1 MISSTTAAHAFK
13 AAFFEGVTNLMQADD
28 ETQYVQVTFGTPVD
42 LNPDDIVGIMDITSE
57 QNVATLGNRSREELL
72 TLTVE
77 ISCFR
82 GGAYPTLEREVSDRA
97 YYILGLIE
105 RWVRVT
111 DTTVGGTV
119 RHCFLSGHESAGR
132 TDPDNLEK
140 GRVIEIT
147 ATFLAAARI
156 TG

>member
-1 MISSTTAAHAFK
+1 MTSPTTAAQDFK
-13 AAFFEGVTNLMQADD
+13 AAFFTGITELMASDE
-28 ETQYVQVTFGTPVD
+28 ETQWVQVVFGTPFD
-42 LNPDDIVGIMDITSE
+42 LNPEDIIAFTSVTSE
-57 QNVATLGNRSREELL
+57 QNVATMGNRAREELL
-72 TLTVE
+72 TITVE

-82 GGAYPTLEREVSDRA
+82 GGTGPDLEREVSDRA
-97 YYILGLIE
+97 YYLLGLVE
-105 RWVRVT
+105 RWCRVT

-119 RHCFLSGHESAGR
+119 RHCFLSGHESSGL
-132 TDPDNLEK
+132 TDPADLEK